1 MNKTNYKLSA
11 LILSSFLFI
20 TNIICDQHEQVFTHI
35 YDHAVWGK
43 NSAGEG
49 FSGGGSLTHNCRPYI
64 KYLQEFMAEHNI
76 TSVVD
81 AGCGDWEFAQHI
93 DWKGIDYMGYDVV
106 TSVIDKNIK
115 RFGTSNIKFEQAN
128 IIKTDLST
136 ADLFICKHVLQ
147 HLTNEDI
154 FALIE
159 QFSKYKYC
167 IITNE
172 VYPKTLSSDNSNIPI
187 GGSRKIDLTHP
198 PFNLS
203 GQTVLNFRIG
213 KAVHQVFLIN
223 NTQ

>member
-11 LILSSFLFI
+11 FILSSFVFI

-43 NSAGEG
+43 NSTGEG
-49 FSGGGSLTHNCRPYI
+49 FSGGGSLTHNCKPYI
-64 KYLQEFMAEHNI
+64 KYLKDFMAKHDI

-81 AGCGDWEFAQHI
+81 AGCGDWEFAQYI
-93 DWKGIDYMGYDVV
+93 DWSGIDYIGYDVV
-106 TSVIDKNIK
+106 DSVIQKNKK

-128 IIKTDLST
+128 IIKVDLPT

-147 HLTNEDI
+147 HLTNKDI
-154 FALIE
+154 FALLE

-172 VYPKTLSSDNSNIPI
+172 VDPKTLSSNNEDIEV
-187 GGSRKIDLTHP
+187 GGGHKIDLTRS

-203 GQTVLNFRIG
+203 GQKVLNFRIE
-213 KAVHQVFLIN
+213 KAVHQVFLIT
-223 NTQ
+223 NT